1 MRLHPFDLAAQSG
14 QRGVTG
20 PLCRREWLRAAMVAS
35 AFALSL
41 PSPLHAPL
49 AAVAAD
55 VPTPKELSRLTRGY
69 DRINYLLASARHQ
82 IRTRDSANAPALP
95 RPCRALLPGAR
106 ATPSRALSRRLGE
119 GHVRQRRVR
128 RGVLTCVAVT
138 VPDWEDITT
147 ICNGVMSDEER
158 MQVARTEGGTLCNKS
173 PLKVQARAA
182 ARAAPSK
189 PHT

>member
-82 IRTRDSANAPALP
+82 SEPAVLLTRRRSPAPAALPCPARGRP
-95 RPCRALLPGAR
+95 RP
-106 ATPSRALSRRLGE
+106 
-119 GHVRQRRVR
+119 
-128 RGVLTCVAVT
+128 
-138 VPDWEDITT
+138 
-147 ICNGVMSDEER
+147 
-158 MQVARTEGGTLCNKS
+158 
-173 PLKVQARAA
+173 
-182 ARAAPSK
+182 AP
-189 PHT
+189 